1 MHQRYLTLLL
11 LIVCAGLFWLSPVS
25 RGSAQSLQPA
35 PAATLPSDTQLNTL
49 LAARNWNGLQLA
61 FSRPRD
67 AVTYVR
73 GLDWLKAKI
82 FAGDGGLLLALIY
95 ARDLWLLGE
104 SAKKDELRGTAAL
117 MALYASELIWIDGA
131 KCEDRSAPGHRL
143 DQLITGRADT
153 LRFLK
158 TEPAE
163 LKQKIVDAAIA
174 LERRTAPFRRDD
186 ELVCRGGLAEI
197 SAGTR
202 KGHPARIAAP
212 AGIYRQ
218 DGRGRSAARLRAKIP
233 AGGSLQTRA
242 GQGSCRG
249 AGELATLYRMI
260 GRAFRGIGDG

>member
-1 MHQRYLTLLL
+1 LHQRYLTLLL

-104 SAKKDELRGTAAL
+104 SAKRDELRGTAAL

-186 ELVCRGGLAEI
+186 ELICRGGLAEI
-197 SAGTR
+197 SAGLERGTR
-202 KGHPARIAAP
+202 HELPPQPGYIGKTVGVEAPPGFVPKFLPAAVYKP
-212 AGIYRQ
+212 AQ
-218 DGRGRSAARLRAKIP
+218 DKARAEVRASLLRFI
-233 AGGSLQTRA
+233 
-242 GQGSCRG
+242 
-249 AGELATLYRMI
+249 E
-260 GRAFRGIGDG
+260 